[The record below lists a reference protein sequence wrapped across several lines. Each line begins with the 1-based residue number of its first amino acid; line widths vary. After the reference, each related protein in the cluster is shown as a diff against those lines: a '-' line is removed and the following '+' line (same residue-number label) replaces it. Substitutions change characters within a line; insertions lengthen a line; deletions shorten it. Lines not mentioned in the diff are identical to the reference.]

1 MIMYTNTHIHTQ
13 EKVGKLI
20 GRKEQKYKGVLGL
33 AKKKKNRAK
42 LSRNYTNPDTDDTVK
57 IDT

>member
-1 MIMYTNTHIHTQ
+1 MYTNTHIHTQ

-33 AKKKKNRAK
+33 AKKKKIE
-42 LSRNYTNPDTDDTVK
+42 LS
-57 IDT
+57 